1 MNDPEKIY
9 NFLKW
14 TGHLQYPDGQ
24 EQNLIT
30 GPFNQA
36 IKSAEGKKAVAS
48 FQKFEADLVNRL
60 CMKIH
65 GRPAQFDG
73 DIGPATEKAFDV
85 ERCGHPD
92 YGPEVQAAVGS
103 GSWKRCHGV
112 GEFHAAKVFVNTDQ
126 IPSFLKPYWDEV
138 MKRCISAYM
147 DIGLKWILT
156 ENENEANTTISFV
169 QRSTGYIGLAI
180 VGQQET
186 CSSQIWA
193 RFLAT
198 YKPSN
203 VLNEWVTLVRHE
215 LGHNAGLQHSSGGCM
230 NPSIVSGL
238 APTWRGDPSES
249 ILVRYYGGV
258 PVEKPPLPPEVN
270 RYWKYI
276 GYKDNMGDMTWVEL
290 PVPIPIT
297 K

>member
-103 GSWKRCHGV
+103 GGSWARCHNV
-112 GEFHAAKVFVNTDQ
+112 GEFHCASVKVNKNGM
-126 IPSFLKPYWDEV
+126 PSFLAPVFDEV
-138 MKRCISAYM
+138 WSRVTSAYN
-147 DIGLKWILT
+147 DVGLKLFLT
-156 ENENEANTTISFV
+156 EEEGANINISFV
-169 QRSTGYIGLAI
+169 SRSGGWIGLAI
-180 VGQQET
+180 VGQQES
-186 CSSQIWA
+186 CASSIWA
-193 RFLAT
+193 KFLST
-198 YKPSN
+198 YHPSN
-203 VLNEWVTLVRHE
+203 VLNEWVTLFRHE
-215 LGHNAGLQHSSGGCM
+215 IGHNAGLYHTIGGCM
-230 NPSIVSGL
+230 NPSIINGL
-238 APTWRGDPSES
+238 APTWAGDPSEP
-249 ILVRYYGGV
+249 ILKKYYGGK
-258 PVEKPPLPPEVN
+258 PVESPIPPSDK
-270 RYWKYI
+270 RYWTHI
-276 GYKDNMGDMTWVEL
+276 GYKDNIGDMTWVKL
-290 PVPIPIT
+290 AVPIPV
-297 K
+297 KNN

>member
-1 MNDPEKIY
+1 MNNPEQIV

-14 TGHLQYPDGQ
+14 TGHWQYPNGK
-24 EQNLIT
+24 EQAVVT

-36 IKSAEGKKAVAS
+36 IKTAEGMKAVAS
-48 FQKFEADLVNRL
+48 FQAFEADKLNKFS
-60 CMKIH
+60 MQIH

-73 DIGPATEKAFDV
+73 EIGPATELLFDV

-92 YGPEVQAAVGS
+92 YGPEIQAAVGT
-103 GSWKRCHGV
+103 GSWKGCHGV
-112 GEFHAAKVFVNTDQ
+112 GEFHAAKVFVNTNQ
-126 IPSFLKPYWDEV
+126 IPSFLKPHWDEV
-138 MKRCISAYM
+138 MKRCISSYM

-203 VLNEWVTLVRHE
+203 ILNEWVTLLRHE

-258 PVEKPPLPPEVN
+258 PVEKPPLPPDTQ

-276 GYKDNMGDMTWVEL
+276 GYKDNVGDMTWVEL
-290 PVPIPIT
+290 PVPIPVG